1 MRLRP
6 IGPGIGGLNY
16 ESLLKDSRRPD
27 EAAVA
32 ARRATQRELAA
43 GHKAGTIDLGRS
55 IVAMAKRFADRFCEA
70 RLEQARQTIARHGGG
85 LAYDA
90 TVNGRNR
97 RYY

>member
-27 EAAVA
+27 EAASA

-43 GHKAGTIDLGRS
+43 GHAAGTIDLGHS
-55 IVAMAKRFADRFCEA
+55 IAAMAKRFADRFCEA
-70 RLEQARQTIARHGGG
+70 RLEQARQYIARHGDG
-85 LAYDA
+85 LALDA
-90 TVNGRNR
+90 TANGRLR